1 MLEQPTSVARAS
13 SVAIGLVQGPFR
25 CQCGN
30 GMKALRVRMFSV
42 GLKQAELTGRCPL
55 PRSGPSKTA
64 PWWQLDRIL
73 VEKSRFSQNRGG
85 GRAPLPLKTPEEVP
99 PEAGGGP
106 IPSGRRGAGPGGAR
120 RGRQRGAVAAAARGA
135 MAAGLEEAF
144 GAAGEFG
151 GGQRRL
157 TAFLVLLQVY
167 VACQSMLIVLVGA
180 MPEYRIDQEGIPASK
195 AELAKHI
202 HFTSNFTSIVTEW
215 YLIEQEAY
223 KVSLASSLFFAG
235 LLIGNITFGPLSDKL
250 GRKPVYISGSLTNLT
265 FAVGIAVYALLGY
278 CVREWRHLALVSN
291 TPGVIFLLL
300 SFMLPE
306 SPRWLYSQ
314 GKTAEAEDVMQYIA
328 LGNGKERLNLKL
340 KPSAGTSRKDES
352 PPGILNLVKHP
363 VLRWRT
369 IVLMYI
375 WYVCSLVYYG
385 LTLNAGELGGN
396 LYLNVALYGL
406 VEVPAFPL
414 CMFFI
419 EKPWSGRRKTMMCFL
434 IFAGFACMFTMF
446 LPKNSGL
453 LLSPTL
459 LALCGKMMVSA
470 AFNIV
475 YIYTSELYP
484 TVLRNAG
491 LGVCSMSCR
500 FGGILAPFVPSMKSL
515 SPSVPLVVFGIS
527 GLSAGF
533 LTLLLPETLNK
544 PIAESIEDLQSP
556 KYRVLI
562 NEKANQLEEST
573 SVSEGLPVL
582 KK

>member
-1 MLEQPTSVARAS
+1 M
-13 SVAIGLVQGPFR
+13 
-25 CQCGN
+25 
-30 GMKALRVRMFSV
+30 
-42 GLKQAELTGRCPL
+42 
-55 PRSGPSKTA
+55 
-64 PWWQLDRIL
+64 
-73 VEKSRFSQNRGG
+73 
-85 GRAPLPLKTPEEVP
+85 
-99 PEAGGGP
+99 
-106 IPSGRRGAGPGGAR
+106 
-120 RGRQRGAVAAAARGA
+120 AV
-135 MAAGLEEAF
+135 GLEEALE
-144 GAAGEFG
+144 AAGEFG
-151 GGQRRL
+151 SEQRRL
-157 TAFLVLLQVY
+157 TACLVLLQVY

-180 MPEYRIDQEGIPASK
+180 VPEYHIDQVGLPASR

-202 HFTSNFTSIVTEW
+202 HFADNFTSIVTEW

-250 GRKPVYISGSLTNLT
+250 GRKPVYISGLFFDVVFGYVTALAPNYDIFAVSRFFVGIVNGGMALVSFVLTQEYVGKSFWSFTGSLTNLT

-278 CVREWRHLALVSN
+278 WVREWRSLALVSN

-314 GKTAEAEDVMQYIA
+314 GKMAEAEDVLQYIA
-328 LGNGKERLNLKL
+328 LGNGKERLDLKL
-340 KPSAGTSRKDES
+340 KPSAGTLRKDES
-352 PPGILNLVKHP
+352 APGILSLVKQP
-363 VLRWRT
+363 VLWWRT
-369 IVLMYI
+369 IILMYI
-375 WYVCSLVYYG
+375 WYVCSVVYYG
-385 LTLNAGELGGN
+385 LTLNAGELRGN
-396 LYLNVALYGL
+396 LYLNVALSGL

-419 EKPWSGRRKTMMCFL
+419 EKSWSGRRKTMACFL
-434 IFAGFACMFTMF
+434 IFAGSACIFTTF
-446 LPKNSGL
+446 SPNNAGL
-453 LLSPTL
+453 LFSPTW

-470 AFNIV
+470 AFNIL

-515 SPSVPLVVFGIS
+515 SPSVPFMVFGIS

-556 KYRVLI
+556 KY
-562 NEKANQLEEST
+562 Q
-573 SVSEGLPVL
+573 VL
-582 KK
+582 KNEEAAEQTN

>member
-1 MLEQPTSVARAS
+1 MALE
-13 SVAIGLVQGPFR
+13 
-25 CQCGN
+25 
-30 GMKALRVRMFSV
+30 
-42 GLKQAELTGRCPL
+42 
-55 PRSGPSKTA
+55 
-64 PWWQLDRIL
+64 
-73 VEKSRFSQNRGG
+73 
-85 GRAPLPLKTPEEVP
+85 
-99 PEAGGGP
+99 
-106 IPSGRRGAGPGGAR
+106 
-120 RGRQRGAVAAAARGA
+120 
-135 MAAGLEEAF
+135 LEEAF

-180 MPEYRIDQEGIPASK
+180 APEYHIDQEEVPVSR
-195 AELAKHI
+195 AELAKHV
-202 HFTSNFTSIVTEW
+202 HFASNFTSIVTEW

-223 KVSLASSLFFAG
+223 KVGLASSLFFAG

-250 GRKPVYISGSLTNLT
+250 GRKPVYISGLFFDVVFGYVTALAPNYDTFAVSRFFVGIVNGGMALVSFVLTQEYVGKSFWSFTGSLTNLT

-278 CVREWRHLALVSN
+278 CVREWRYLALVSN
-291 TPGVIFLLL
+291 TPGIIFFLL

-314 GKTAEAEDVMQYIA
+314 GKTAEAEHVLQYIA

-340 KPSAGTSRKDES
+340 KPSAGTLRKDES
-352 PPGILNLVKHP
+352 TPGILNLVKHP

-369 IVLMYI
+369 VILMYI
-375 WYVCSLVYYG
+375 W
-385 LTLNAGELGGN
+385 
-396 LYLNVALYGL
+396 
-406 VEVPAFPL
+406 
-414 CMFFI
+414 
-419 EKPWSGRRKTMMCFL
+419 SGRRRTMTSFL
-434 IFAGFACMFTMF
+434 VFAGFACILALF
-446 LPKNSGL
+446 LPTNAGL
-453 LLSPTL
+453 LFSPTL

-515 SPSVPLVVFGIS
+515 GPFVPFVVFGIS

-544 PIAESIEDLQSP
+544 PIAESIEDLQIP
-556 KYRVLI
+556 KYQVLR
-562 NEKANQLEEST
+562 NKKVNQSEENT
-573 SVSEGLPVL
+573 
-582 KK
+582 

>member
-1 MLEQPTSVARAS
+1 
-13 SVAIGLVQGPFR
+13 
-25 CQCGN
+25 
-30 GMKALRVRMFSV
+30 
-42 GLKQAELTGRCPL
+42 
-55 PRSGPSKTA
+55 
-64 PWWQLDRIL
+64 
-73 VEKSRFSQNRGG
+73 
-85 GRAPLPLKTPEEVP
+85 
-99 PEAGGGP
+99 
-106 IPSGRRGAGPGGAR
+106 
-120 RGRQRGAVAAAARGA
+120 

-151 GGQRRL
+151 GAQRRL
-157 TAFLVLLQVY
+157 TALLVLLQVY
-167 VACQSMLIVLVGA
+167 VACQSVLVVLVGA
-180 MPEYRIDQEGIPASK
+180 VPQYRVERMAPA
-195 AELAKHI
+195 AGGAQRVR
-202 HFTSNFTSIVTEW
+202 FMSNFTSIVTEW

-250 GRKPVYISGSLTNLT
+250 GRKPVYISGSLTNLM

-278 CVREWRHLALVSN
+278 CVREWRCLALVSN
-291 TPGVIFLLL
+291 TLGVIFFLL

-340 KPSAGTSRKDES
+340 KPSAGTLRKDES
-352 PPGILNLVKHP
+352 PPGILHLVKHP

-369 IVLMYI
+369 VVLMYI
-375 WYVCSLVYYG
+375 WYVCSFVYYG

-419 EKPWSGRRKTMMCFL
+419 EKSWSGRRKTMMWFL
-434 IFAGFACMFTMF
+434 IFAGFACIFTMF
-446 LPKNSGL
+446 LQKNAGL

-470 AFNIV
+470 AFNIA

-500 FGGILAPFVPSMKSL
+500 FGGILAPFVPTMKSL
-515 SPSVPLVVFGIS
+515 SPSVPFVVFGIS

-533 LTLLLPETLNK
+533 LTFLLPETLNK
-544 PIAESIEDLQSP
+544 PIAESIEELQSP
-556 KYRVLI
+556 KYRVLKD
-562 NEKANQLEEST
+562 EKANQLEENT
-573 SVSEGLPVL
+573 
-582 KK
+582 

>member
-1 MLEQPTSVARAS
+1 
-13 SVAIGLVQGPFR
+13 
-25 CQCGN
+25 
-30 GMKALRVRMFSV
+30 
-42 GLKQAELTGRCPL
+42 
-55 PRSGPSKTA
+55 
-64 PWWQLDRIL
+64 
-73 VEKSRFSQNRGG
+73 
-85 GRAPLPLKTPEEVP
+85 
-99 PEAGGGP
+99 
-106 IPSGRRGAGPGGAR
+106 
-120 RGRQRGAVAAAARGA
+120 

-202 HFTSNFTSIVTEW
+202 HFMSNFTSIVTEW
-215 YLIEQEAY
+215 YLIEEEAY

-235 LLIGNITFGPLSDKL
+235 LLIGNITFGPLSDRL

-369 IVLMYI
+369 IILMYI

>member
-1 MLEQPTSVARAS
+1 
-13 SVAIGLVQGPFR
+13 
-25 CQCGN
+25 
-30 GMKALRVRMFSV
+30 
-42 GLKQAELTGRCPL
+42 
-55 PRSGPSKTA
+55 
-64 PWWQLDRIL
+64 
-73 VEKSRFSQNRGG
+73 
-85 GRAPLPLKTPEEVP
+85 
-99 PEAGGGP
+99 
-106 IPSGRRGAGPGGAR
+106 
-120 RGRQRGAVAAAARGA
+120 

-180 MPEYRIDQEGIPASK
+180 MPEYHIDQEGVPASK

-223 KVSLASSLFFAG
+223 KVGLASSLFFAG

-250 GRKPVYISGSLTNLT
+250 GRKPVYISGSLTNMT

-278 CVREWRHLALVSN
+278 CVREWRHLALVAN
-291 TPGVIFLLL
+291 TPGVVFLLL

-369 IVLMYI
+369 IILMYI

-527 GLSAGF
+527 GLSAGI

-573 SVSEGLPVL
+573 
-582 KK
+582 

>member
-1 MLEQPTSVARAS
+1 
-13 SVAIGLVQGPFR
+13 
-25 CQCGN
+25 
-30 GMKALRVRMFSV
+30 
-42 GLKQAELTGRCPL
+42 
-55 PRSGPSKTA
+55 
-64 PWWQLDRIL
+64 
-73 VEKSRFSQNRGG
+73 
-85 GRAPLPLKTPEEVP
+85 
-99 PEAGGGP
+99 
-106 IPSGRRGAGPGGAR
+106 
-120 RGRQRGAVAAAARGA
+120 

-151 GGQRRL
+151 GAQRRL

-202 HFTSNFTSIVTEW
+202 HFMSNFTSIVTEW

-369 IVLMYI
+369 IILMYI

-434 IFAGFACMFTMF
+434 IFAGIACMFTMF
-446 LPKNSGL
+446 LPKNSVLIFLCGKSNTGSWPRMICISQAERNSALSMMKMSHFRGCSL

-573 SVSEGLPVL
+573 
-582 KK
+582 

>member
-1 MLEQPTSVARAS
+1 M
-13 SVAIGLVQGPFR
+13 
-25 CQCGN
+25 
-30 GMKALRVRMFSV
+30 AL
-42 GLKQAELTGRCPL
+42 
-55 PRSGPSKTA
+55 
-64 PWWQLDRIL
+64 
-73 VEKSRFSQNRGG
+73 
-85 GRAPLPLKTPEEVP
+85 
-99 PEAGGGP
+99 
-106 IPSGRRGAGPGGAR
+106 
-120 RGRQRGAVAAAARGA
+120 
-135 MAAGLEEAF
+135 GLEEAF

-157 TAFLVLLQVY
+157 TAFLVLLQIY

-180 MPEYRIDQEGIPASK
+180 VPDYHIDQEGIPASR
-195 AELAKHI
+195 AELAKRI
-202 HFTSNFTSIVTEW
+202 HFADNFTSIVTEW

-278 CVREWRHLALVSN
+278 CVREWRYLALVSN
-291 TPGVIFLLL
+291 TPGIFFLLL

-314 GKTAEAEDVMQYIA
+314 GKMAEAEDVLQYIA

-340 KPSAGTSRKDES
+340 KPSTGALRKDES
-352 PPGILNLVKHP
+352 APGILNLVKHP

-369 IVLMYI
+369 IILMYI
-375 WYVCSLVYYG
+375 WYACSFVYYG
-385 LTLNAGELGGN
+385 LTLNAGELRGN
-396 LYLNVALYGL
+396 LYLNVALSGL

-419 EKPWSGRRKTMMCFL
+419 EKSWSGRRKTMTSFL
-434 IFAGFACMFTMF
+434 VFAGLACIFTMV
-446 LPKNSGL
+446 LPTNAGL

-515 SPSVPLVVFGIS
+515 SPSVPFVVFGIS

-544 PIAESIEDLQSP
+544 PIAESIEDVQSP
-556 KYRVLI
+556 KY
-562 NEKANQLEEST
+562 Q
-573 SVSEGLPVL
+573 VL
-582 KK
+582 KNEEAEQTG

>member
-1 MLEQPTSVARAS
+1 
-13 SVAIGLVQGPFR
+13 
-25 CQCGN
+25 
-30 GMKALRVRMFSV
+30 
-42 GLKQAELTGRCPL
+42 
-55 PRSGPSKTA
+55 
-64 PWWQLDRIL
+64 
-73 VEKSRFSQNRGG
+73 
-85 GRAPLPLKTPEEVP
+85 
-99 PEAGGGP
+99 
-106 IPSGRRGAGPGGAR
+106 
-120 RGRQRGAVAAAARGA
+120 

-151 GGQRRL
+151 GAQRRL

-202 HFTSNFTSIVTEW
+202 HFMSNFTSIVTEW

-369 IVLMYI
+369 IILMYI

-434 IFAGFACMFTMF
+434 IFAGIACMFTMF
-446 LPKNSGL
+446 LPKNSERNSALSMMKMSHFRGCSL

-573 SVSEGLPVL
+573 
-582 KK
+582 

>member
-1 MLEQPTSVARAS
+1 
-13 SVAIGLVQGPFR
+13 
-25 CQCGN
+25 
-30 GMKALRVRMFSV
+30 
-42 GLKQAELTGRCPL
+42 
-55 PRSGPSKTA
+55 
-64 PWWQLDRIL
+64 
-73 VEKSRFSQNRGG
+73 
-85 GRAPLPLKTPEEVP
+85 
-99 PEAGGGP
+99 
-106 IPSGRRGAGPGGAR
+106 
-120 RGRQRGAVAAAARGA
+120 

-151 GGQRRL
+151 GAQRRL

-202 HFTSNFTSIVTEW
+202 HFMSNFTSIVTEW

-369 IVLMYI
+369 IILMYI

-446 LPKNSGL
+446 LPKNSERNSALSMMKMSHFRGCSL

-573 SVSEGLPVL
+573 
-582 KK
+582 

>member
-1 MLEQPTSVARAS
+1 
-13 SVAIGLVQGPFR
+13 
-25 CQCGN
+25 
-30 GMKALRVRMFSV
+30 
-42 GLKQAELTGRCPL
+42 
-55 PRSGPSKTA
+55 
-64 PWWQLDRIL
+64 
-73 VEKSRFSQNRGG
+73 
-85 GRAPLPLKTPEEVP
+85 
-99 PEAGGGP
+99 
-106 IPSGRRGAGPGGAR
+106 
-120 RGRQRGAVAAAARGA
+120 

-180 MPEYRIDQEGIPASK
+180 MPEYRIDQEGVPASK
-195 AELAKHI
+195 AEFAKHI

-235 LLIGNITFGPLSDKL
+235 LLIGNITFGPLSDRL
-250 GRKPVYISGSLTNLT
+250 GRKPVYISGLFFDVLFGYVTALAPNYGVFAVSRFFVGIVNGGMALVSFVLTQEYVGKSFWSFTGSLTNLT

-369 IVLMYI
+369 IILMYI

-434 IFAGFACMFTMF
+434 VFAGFACMFTMF

-573 SVSEGLPVL
+573 
-582 KK
+582 